1 MFPDNIEA
9 IPGDIDIAIAR
20 ADDTKKKEIMPNLK
34 KRSRQ
39 KDKTT

>member
-20 ADDTKKKEIMPNLK
+20 ADDTKKKGNHA
-34 KRSRQ
+34 
-39 KDKTT
+39 

>member
-20 ADDTKKKEIMPNLK
+20 ADDTKEKESMVNLK

-39 KDKTT
+39 KDETT

>member
-20 ADDTKKKEIMPNLK
+20 VDDTKEKEKIHA
-34 KRSRQ
+34 
-39 KDKTT
+39 